1 LRVSFLIG
9 SVAAIIGCLIGFL
22 LNDWNV
28 TLKITAC
35 IVVGSI
41 IISGILN
48 GTFIMIN
55 SFIMSNK
62 LGGTFISGDRYR
74 DNNDKNETKFDRDRK
89 LKISKHLLFIS
100 IPNVIVTIII
110 LVFN

>member
-1 LRVSFLIG
+1 MKVSFLIG
-9 SVAAIIGCLIGFL
+9 SVVAIIGYLIGFL

-28 TLKITAC
+28 ILKITAC
-35 IVVGSI
+35 IVIGSI
-41 IISGILN
+41 IIFGILN
-48 GTFIMIN
+48 GTFVMIN
-55 SFIMSNK
+55 FFIMSNK
-62 LGGTFISGDRYR
+62 LGGTFISGDRWA
-74 DNNDKNETKFDRDRK
+74 NNDKNETKFDGDRK